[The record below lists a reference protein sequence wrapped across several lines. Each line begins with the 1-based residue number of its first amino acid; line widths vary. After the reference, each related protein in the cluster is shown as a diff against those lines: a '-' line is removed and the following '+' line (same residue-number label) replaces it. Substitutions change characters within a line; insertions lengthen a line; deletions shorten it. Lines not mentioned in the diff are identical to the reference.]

1 MIKISQKPISVNQLQ
16 AGVTSKDL
24 LTILQLMARYP
35 TVFEFNTPEDFQFD
49 LTMRLKVIQASILL
63 DQSGAEFTILEDS
76 VCNPRVW
83 RLTGNRAFELWPN
96 VPPHVALNDI
106 FINGQLYAFE
116 CGTAILVVFY
126 KAILDSIGPNNFDR
140 IFPDLFLYNWHYHQ
154 NLSILVHEGLDYLP
168 GDCLYFKNPDF
179 APHTPEWQGENAIMI
194 NENLYFAH
202 GIGVTDQQEIINELN
217 DNRIFGSM
225 ISAYLTTHIISI
237 DSSVY
242 KPYSLNTARDDT
254 DSLGES
260 FLAQMIVGE
269 IGSNTFLT

>member
-1 MIKISQKPISVNQLQ
+1 MIKISQKPISVSQLQ
-16 AGVTSKDL
+16 AGITSKNL

-35 TVFEFNTPEDFQFD
+35 TVFEFNTPEDLQFD
-49 LTMRLKVIQASILL
+49 LTMRLNVIQASLLL

-76 VCNPRVW
+76 MCNPRVW
-83 RLTGNRAFELWPN
+83 RLSGDRTFELWPN

-154 NLSILVHEGLDYLP
+154 NLSILVHEGVDYLP

-179 APHTPEWQGENAIMI
+179 SPSAPEWQGENAIMLDD
-194 NENLYFAH
+194 NLFFAH
-202 GIGVTDQQEIINELN
+202 GIGVTGQQEIINELN
-217 DNRIFGSM
+217 DNRIWGSM

-237 DSSVY
+237 ESSIY
-242 KPYSLNTARDDT
+242 RAYTINKPRDDT
-254 DSLGES
+254 DPLGQSLLKQMILGE
-260 FLAQMIVGE
+260 VG
-269 IGSNTFLT
+269 SHTYLT